1 MAFLVAA
8 AAVAVGLGLSVVLA
22 RTTLSALLAW
32 TYSGTARAS
41 SPPPGV
47 RSRTPALSSADSSV

>member
-1 MAFLVAA
+1 MSVLVVAS
-8 AAVAVGLGLSVVLA
+8 AVGVGLGVSVLTARVALA
-22 RTTLSALLAW
+22 ALLAW

-41 SPPPGV
+41 SLPAGV